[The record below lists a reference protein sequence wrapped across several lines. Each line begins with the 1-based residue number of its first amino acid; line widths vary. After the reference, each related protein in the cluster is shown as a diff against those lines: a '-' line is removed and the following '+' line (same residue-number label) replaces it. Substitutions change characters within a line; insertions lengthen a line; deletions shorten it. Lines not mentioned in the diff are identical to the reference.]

1 MKLRFTRRAVDNIAE
16 LADYIRA
23 RNPEAAQA
31 VREAIYDSLKNLLLF
46 PNVGRLQTTEGVRKL
61 VTRKYSYLIYYTVD
75 QAAEEIVVLSVKH
88 GARERDHSDL

>member
-1 MKLRFTRRAVDNIAE
+1 MKLRFARRAIDNIAE

-23 RNPEAAQA
+23 RNPEAAEA
-31 VREAIYDSLKNLLLF
+31 VRTAIYDSLTNLLLF

-61 VTRKYSYLIYYTVD
+61 VTVKYSYLIYYTVD
-75 QAAEEIVVLSVKH
+75 EVSEEIIVLSVKH

>member
-23 RNPEAAQA
+23 RNPEAAEA
-31 VREAIYDSLKNLLLF
+31 VRSAIYDSLANLLLF
-46 PNVGRLQTTEGVRKL
+46 PNVGRQQTTEGVRKL

-75 QAAEEIVVLSVKH
+75 EIAEEIVILSVKH
-88 GARERDHSDL
+88 SARERDHSDF

>member
-23 RNPEAAQA
+23 RNPEAAEA
-31 VREAIYDSLKNLLLF
+31 VRTAIYDSLANLLLF
-46 PNVGRLQTTEGVRKL
+46 PNVGRQQTTEGVRKL

-75 QAAEEIVVLSVKH
+75 EVAEEIDVLSVKYS
-88 GARERDHSDL
+88 ARERDHSDF